1 MTHSR
6 HVRYRLTL
14 ALLCCCVGGLCHI
27 ATAEDPVSA
36 AVANAS
42 LGAEVPELG
51 SPVSDC
57 NAAASG
63 VLEQGIVRRPE
74 AALHGG
80 AAGAKGSRWYRGTVI
95 SLAVVLGLIVG
106 GAWLLRRLMPQ
117 VRRSGGSGP
126 VDVLST
132 TYLSPKQSLSL
143 VRCGQR
149 MILIGVTAEHIS
161 PLAVMDDQ
169 SEISMLVS
177 MLRDGKGQPTGRF
190 DEGLDQAVGQF
201 QRVDGSFDEPLGTSG
216 RTLDAVSHELRGLL
230 ARVRSYKAG
239 QLSS

>member
-6 HVRYRLTL
+6 HVRYRLMF

-27 ATAEDPVSA
+27 ATAEGPASA

-42 LGAEVPELG
+42 LGAETPALR
-51 SPVSDC
+51 SPVSDS
-57 NAAASG
+57 NAASSLL
-63 VLEQGIVRRPE
+63 LEQAIVRRPE
-74 AALHGG
+74 DARASG
-80 AAGAKGSRWYRGTVI
+80 AAAAKDSRWYRGTAV
-95 SLAVVLGLIVG
+95 SLAVVLGLIGG

-126 VDVLST
+126 VHVLST
-132 TYLSPKQSLSL
+132 TYLSPKQNLSL

-149 MILIGVTAEHIS
+149 VILIGVTTEHIS

-169 SEISMLVS
+169 SEISLLMS
-177 MLRDGKGQPTGRF
+177 MLRDGKDQPTGRF
-190 DEGLDQAVGQF
+190 DEGLDRATGQF
-201 QRVDGSFDEPLGTSG
+201 ERTDGSFDEPLGARG
-216 RTLDAVSHELRGLL
+216 RTLDSVGREVRGLL

-239 QLSS
+239 QLSG